1 MKTLIVD
8 RDGESR
14 DALRRAFQSAGE
26 QVRSFENVSEA
37 QKHLSDFQPDVVV
50 VSLEPG
56 REEELAFLSES
67 SRLSSGA
74 VYAAVNENHLEDG
87 VDAMERGAID
97 WLWRPVSPARV
108 RLLLSRLAE
117 QREKERLS
125 DEMRRRL
132 ARAEMAACLVG
143 NSDRWKETLA
153 AIEREAAWGGSVL
166 ITGEPGTEKQDA
178 ARTLHLLS
186 PRGSEPMFVVSGGN
200 PRPSSDGTRV
210 TVFVPAIE
218 VWPRETQEALVTE
231 IEQAGPRRWI
241 LATDLEP
248 GEGTAS
254 GKLHPQLL
262 ESLREHTVHLP
273 PLRERGADI
282 ALLARQFLS
291 EKDASLFF
299 DAEAID
305 ALSAHDWPGN
315 SAELQEAVSRAA
327 ALTDR
332 PGIGST
338 VVMSVLPRPRA
349 ARRSRR
355 KKPPVVRI
363 PVGAS
368 LADVERRLIQKTLE
382 FARGSKPKTAELLKL
397 SLKTIYNKIKE
408 YGLEH

>member
-8 RDGESR
+8 KDTESR

-26 QVRSFENVSEA
+26 QVRSFESAWEGRR
-37 QKHLSDFQPDVVV
+37 HLADFQPDVVV
-50 VSLEPG
+50 VAVGSERG
-56 REEELAFLSES
+56 EEWAFLSDAA
-67 SRLSSGA
+67 RDPARA
-74 VYAAVNENHLEDG
+74 VFAAVETARLEDG
-87 VDAMERGAID
+87 VDAMTRGAAD
-97 WLWRPVSPARV
+97 WLWLPVSDARL

-117 QREKERLS
+117 RRERERLG
-125 DEMRRRL
+125 EQMRQRL
-132 ARAEMAACLVG
+132 ARGEMATCLVG
-143 NSDRWKETLA
+143 NSERWKEALA
-153 AIEREAAWGGSVL
+153 AIEREASSGGSAL
-166 ITGEPGTEKQDA
+166 ITGEPGTEKREA

-186 PRGSEPMFVVSGGN
+186 LRGGEPLITATESTL
-200 PRPSSDGTRV
+200 PADDGRRMTI
-210 TVFVPAIE
+210 FVPAVE
-218 VWPRETQEALVTE
+218 NWPLEEQRAIVRE
-231 IEQAGPRRWI
+231 IEGGGSRRWV

-248 GEGTAS
+248 MEAAAS
-254 GKLHPQLL
+254 GKLHPALL

-273 PLRERGADI
+273 PLRERAGDVGM
-282 ALLARQFLS
+282 LARQFLS
-291 EKDASLFF
+291 EQDASLFF

-315 SAELQEAVSRAA
+315 SAELHEAVSRAA

-338 VVMSVLPRPRA
+338 IVLSVLPRPRA

>member
-1 MKTLIVD
+1 MKTLIIDPVAQ
-8 RDGESR
+8 SR
-14 DALRRAFQSAGE
+14 DELRRAFQASGE
-26 QVRSFENVSEA
+26 QVRSFESVSEGLR
-37 QKHLSDFQPDVVV
+37 HLSDFRPDIVVLALGPNRKEDW
-50 VSLEPG
+50 SFLAEAGGDGG
-56 REEELAFLSES
+56 RACYVLVDKD
-67 SRLSSGA
+67 RLDDA
-74 VYAAVNENHLEDG
+74 VE
-87 VDAMERGAID
+87 AMARGAAD
-97 WLWRPVSPARV
+97 WVWRPVSEARV
-108 RLLLSRLAE
+108 RLLLSRLSELRERERLAE
-117 QREKERLS
+117 QMRL
-125 DEMRRRL
+125 RL

-143 NSDRWKETLA
+143 NSERWKEALA
-153 AIEREAAWGGSVL
+153 AIEREASFGGSAL
-166 ITGEPGTEKQDA
+166 ITGEPGTEKLEA

-186 PRGSEPMFVVSGGN
+186 PRGAEPFLVASGTMPAADYG
-200 PRPSSDGTRV
+200 RRG
-210 TVFVPAIE
+210 TVFVPTIE
-218 VWPRETQEALVTE
+218 HWPLEAQDALVSQLE
-231 IEQAGPRRWI
+231 NPGSRRWI

-248 GEGTAS
+248 GEGAVS
-254 GKLHPQLL
+254 GRLHPGLL
-262 ESLREHTVHLP
+262 ESMRDHTVHLP
-273 PLRERGADI
+273 PLRERAGDVGT
-282 ALLARQFLS
+282 LARQFLS

-315 SAELQEAVSRAA
+315 SAELKEAVARAA